1 MVQKS
6 LGILEWRNGGRRD
19 FWIVNAVNVGKF
31 ISANKIKPISQEA
44 LHMRAASP
52 EASEK
57 MMGEELRVLWW
68 WKNGGIRAPHL
79 HFNGDIYLLNKN
91 QWKTFSKDIIENFS
105 NRLAEANSINFGQLM
120 DLADT
125 MDEII

>member
-6 LGILEWRNGGRRD
+6 LGILEWPNGGRRD
-19 FWIVNAVNVGKF
+19 FWIVNAVNVERF
-31 ISANKIKPISQEA
+31 INANKIKPISQEA

-57 MMGEELRVLWW
+57 MMGEELRVMWW
-68 WKNGGIRAPHL
+68 WKYGGIRVPHL
-79 HFNGDIYLLNKN
+79 HFDGDIYLLNKT
-91 QWKTFSKDIIENFS
+91 QWNAFSKEITKDFS
-105 NRLAEANSINFGQLM
+105 KRLAEANSVNFGQLM
-120 DLADT
+120 ELADT